1 MDCISLFKYCH
12 YSCEEESYTILQEN
26 LHLDC
31 LVPAYLKKKTILPV
45 NLRPNINK
53 SVQSN
58 SQGNPECVKR
68 NQMQ

>member
-31 LVPAYLKKKTILPV
+31 LVPAYLKKKTIFPV
-45 NLRPNINK
+45 NLRSNINK

>member
-31 LVPAYLKKKTILPV
+31 LVPAYLKKKKQYFLLT
-45 NLRPNINK
+45 
-53 SVQSN
+53 
-58 SQGNPECVKR
+58 
-68 NQMQ
+68 

>member
-1 MDCISLFKYCH
+1 MDCISLFKYYH
-12 YSCEEESYTILQEN
+12 YFCEEESYTVLEN

-31 LVPAYLKKKTILPV
+31 LVPAYLKNKNTIYPV
-45 NLRPNINK
+45 NLRSNINK